1 MATFVQIKEVRLSI
15 NDPVGP
21 SERIVDFLEVATLPS
36 VGSAVAQTAY
46 KLTTNGSYNV
56 VVDGAFTVIPVQVA
70 DSRIA
75 GWIDS
80 FGVDGATRKCIQ
92 ESIIPG
98 LAEQLLLVKNSDG
111 AESSEWIKLNDLHTF
126 YRNMLADLPTE
137 TTVTPTGLFMR
148 TKTPCIAG
156 GNL

>member
-36 VGSAVAQTAY
+36 VGSAVTQTGY
-46 KLTTNGSYNV
+46 KLTTNGTYNI
-56 VVDGAFTVIPVQVA
+56 VVDGAFTVIPVQA
-70 DSRIA
+70 SDSRIS
-75 GWIDS
+75 GWIDA
-80 FGVDGATRKCIQ
+80 FGVDGAIRKSIQ
-92 ESIIPG
+92 AIIQG
-98 LAEQLLLVKNSDG
+98 LAAQLQLVRNSDG
-111 AESSEWIKLNDLHTF
+111 AESSEFIKLNDLHRF
-126 YRNMLADLPTE
+126 YRDMLADM
-137 TTVTPTGLFMR
+137 TPQESSVSSGMLMK

>member
-36 VGSAVAQTAY
+36 VGSAVAQTGY
-46 KLTTNGSYNV
+46 KLTTNGTYNI
-56 VVDGAFTVIPVQVA
+56 VVDGAFTVIPVQVS
-70 DSRIA
+70 DSRIG
-75 GWIDS
+75 GWIDT
-80 FGVDGATRKCIQ
+80 FGVDGAIRKSIQ
-92 ESIIPG
+92 SIIAG
-98 LAEQLLLVKNSDG
+98 LASQLQLVKNSDG
-111 AESSEWIKLNDLHTF
+111 AESSEFIKLNDLHKF
-126 YRNMLADLPTE
+126 YRDMLTDLPTE